1 MKTPTWV
8 LVVITGF
15 ISLNLHAK
23 PDIEQPVIKQLQ
35 ESYRNNAVTSF
46 DAPDGKALWYSEQN
60 GRSCTSCHG
69 TSPTDVGKH
78 RKTGKK
84 ILPMAPSVNPKR
96 LIKAA
101 KIEKWFLR
109 NCKWTLGRECSPQ
122 EKGNILQWL
131 QQI

>member
-1 MKTPTWV
+1 MKAFTLV
-8 LVVITGF
+8 LIVTTALVST
-15 ISLNLHAK
+15 NLRANQA
-23 PDIEQPVIKQLQ
+23 IEQLQ
-35 ESYRNNAVTSF
+35 ESYRNTDVTSF
-46 DAPDGKALWYSEQN
+46 KALDGKALWYSEHN

-69 TSPTDVGKH
+69 ASPSAADKH

-84 ILPMAPSVNPKR
+84 IMPMALSVNPQR
-96 LIKAA
+96 LTKIS

-131 QQI
+131 QQL